1 MKVFWSWQ
9 SDTPANLNKEFVKE
23 ALTQAL
29 EQVSDDLGFTEAERP
44 EVDHDTKGAPGLVA
58 IVEEIFK
65 KIEQATV
72 FVGDVTYVGKT
83 EKGRLLPNPNVLI
96 ELGHA
101 LTSVGYE
108 GIILVANS
116 AFGGAVEDLPF
127 DLRHRRG
134 PITYKLPAGATPE
147 QRAKALQKLTEA
159 LVVALTSN
167 LGAAI
172 VKRDADVTFDLHP
185 SRPGD
190 RSTWLKEEEKLR
202 HTDAGWSSREREW
215 VVPELPRA
223 YMRLIPASWKT
234 KPNRHQVSN
243 ANDNVRLWAFGPS
256 NQGDYGPN
264 DHGVVSVGFLGTDS
278 NEAIGATQWFN
289 DTGEIWGFTNA
300 ATYPH
305 PSGRRGISS
314 PTIAKEWDKFLR
326 KGLHFLE
333 HFGATGPIRVEAG
346 VSGLDN
352 TYWINEP
359 WGSTRGLEKE
369 IYLERSHRAW
379 TPEERRAFMTD
390 LYNKLLDAYGLA
402 HVGPESVPFSP

>member
-190 RSTWLKEEEKLR
+190 RSTWLQPKESVT
-202 HTDAGWSSREREW
+202 HTDTFNGTRKEW
-215 VVPELPRA
+215 TVLDLPRA
-223 YMRLIPASWKT
+223 YMRLVPAKWAS
-234 KPNRHQVSN
+234 KPSRDDVSN
-243 ANDNVRLWAFGPS
+243 ANLRVMGRLRAGDFGP
-256 NQGDYGPN
+256 NT
-264 DHGVVSVGFLGTDS
+264 HGYVAVGFAGPRSQDIS
-278 NEAIGATQWFN
+278 GITQWFHK
-289 DTGEIWGFTNA
+289 TGELWGFTNA
-300 ATYPH
+300 ATFEPGDGKRH
-305 PSGRRGISS
+305 LSG
-314 PTIAKEWDKFLR
+314 PYIAKHWDEFLLQ
-326 KGLHFLE
+326 GLRFFDR
-333 HFGATGPIRVEAG
+333 FGASGLIRVEAG
-346 VSGLDN
+346 VVGIDN
-352 TYWINEP
+352 TYHCDDDCLIRCMPSHQHEVF
-359 WGSTRGLEKE
+359 
-369 IYLERSHRAW
+369 LERSERNW
-379 TPEERRAFMTD
+379 TPDNRRSFITD
-390 LYNKLLDAYGLA
+390 LYNQLLDAFGR
-402 HVGPESVPFSP
+402 PPVPAPTVPCSR